1 MPDNNFFQNKQRAI
15 EQLRE
20 MNKRA
25 KQPND
30 QNKKNKISS
39 PTQGINIEQ
48 DTLLILGLIL
58 VLANDECDNL
68 LILALLYLL
77 N

>member
-30 QNKKNKISS
+30 QNKKNKISAS
-39 PTQGINIEQ
+39 AQGINIEQ
-48 DTLLILGLIL
+48 DTLLILDLIL
-58 VLANDECDNL
+58 ILANDDCDNL

>member
-1 MPDNNFFQNKQRAI
+1 MPDNSFFQNKQRAI

-30 QNKKNKISS
+30 QNKKNKISAS
-39 PTQGINIEQ
+39 AQGINIEQ
-48 DTLLILGLIL
+48 DTLLILDLIL
-58 VLANDECDNL
+58 ILANDDCDNL